1 VLVEEFVAGV
11 EVECGV
17 LGNREPIASVVG
29 EIVAHAD
36 WYDFAPST
44 TRAAWS

>member
-1 VLVEEFVAGV
+1 M
-11 EVECGV
+11 

-36 WYDFAPST
+36 WYDFEAKYAE
-44 TRAAWS
+44 AAWN